1 MDSNT
6 NFYQKIQALKQN
18 PETAKAGV
26 RWTSE
31 EVIQLVK
38 EIKGKSSIKEISKI
52 HQRTE
57 GSIIAKLLSVA
68 SSYVID
74 GQDIKDVAIN
84 LNLSVSDIKDH
95 IEKNKNKKKIVIKE
109 KEKEENEIID
119 PPKIIILT
127 KEQQNAIDAFKS
139 GKNIFLT
146 GFAGAGK
153 SVALKHIIEYALNN
167 NIKIGVTATTGTAA
181 FLIGGKTLHSYLGIG
196 LGKEEPE
203 VLLEKVYE
211 YKNFNVIKKLK
222 DLNVL
227 IIDEVSMLDHLLFEK
242 ISKYIGLIRKKKD
255 IPFGG
260 LQLILTGDF
269 CQLEPV
275 DGDYCFKS
283 EVWKELDLTN
293 VYLKKMMRQNDDK
306 VFQKILTEVRY
317 GNCTKE
323 TLETLESLKN
333 TEFGEIRPTK
343 LYSHNYDVDKI
354 NGKEYNDLILKG
366 AQKKVYE
373 IKYHC
378 LSKDK
383 EKTKKW
389 AKNMDIPDSIELCEG
404 AQIMVIANINQ
415 DKGIVNGTRGVV
427 MSLKNNKVII
437 KLVNKNLYDIEH
449 HKCIHAENPE
459 ISVSYLPLK
468 LAYALTIH
476 KAQGATLDAVEID
489 IGKKIFAAGQAYT
502 ALSRARNLKSIKIID
517 VHPDSFITKKSVIKF
532 YKKLED

>member
-6 NFYQKIQALKQN
+6 NFYQKMQALKQN

-26 RWTSE
+26 RWTPE
-31 EVIQLVK
+31 EVGQLVN
-38 EIKGKSSIKEISKI
+38 EIKEKSSIKKISKI

-57 GSIIAKLLSVA
+57 GSITAKLLSVA
-68 SSYVID
+68 ASYVLE
-74 GQDIKDVAIN
+74 GQDIKDVAIT
-84 LNLSVSDIKDH
+84 LNLSVSDIKDQ
-95 IEKNKNKKKIVIKE
+95 IDKNKNKKKIVIKE
-109 KEKEENEIID
+109 KDKEDDIIE

-153 SVALKHIIEYALNN
+153 SVALKHIIEHALNN

-196 LGKEEPE
+196 LAKEEPE
-203 VLLEKVYE
+203 VLLEKLYE
-211 YKNFNVIKKLK
+211 YKNFNVAKKLK
-222 DLNVL
+222 ELNVL
-227 IIDEVSMLDHLLFEK
+227 IIDEVSMLDNSLFEK
-242 ISKYIGLIRKKKD
+242 ISKYIGLIRKKNK
-255 IPFGG
+255 PFGG

-283 EVWKELDLTN
+283 EVWKELELTN
-293 VYLKKMMRQNDDK
+293 IYLKKMMRQNDDK

-317 GNCTKE
+317 GNCSEE

-354 NGKEYNDLILKG
+354 NVKEYNDLILKG
-366 AQKKVYE
+366 VQKKVYE

-404 AQIMVIANINQ
+404 AQIMVIANIDQ

-437 KLVNKNLYDIEH
+437 KLVNKNLYDIEY

-476 KAQGATLDAVEID
+476 KSQGATLDAVEID